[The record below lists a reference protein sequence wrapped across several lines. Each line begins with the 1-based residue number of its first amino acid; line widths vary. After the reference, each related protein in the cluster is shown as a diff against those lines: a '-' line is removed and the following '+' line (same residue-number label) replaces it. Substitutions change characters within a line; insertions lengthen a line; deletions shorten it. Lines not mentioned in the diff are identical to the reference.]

1 MDLTELIKAGAAL
14 GASFAGVGVT
24 VGVLLKPLLEFF
36 VKKKLGDVEADRSYR
51 YEARKRLNAAVGPL
65 QFQLLFACRDLCA
78 RIEKHG
84 RPGSDVT
91 TLDGYYGRSM
101 LFRILKP
108 LVICELIER
117 QMAFADFAADAVGA
131 VALRFNKSA
140 ILVLSGESVIGNYPA
155 VDWTAQTQH
164 VFYDSVSSATDALIV
179 KDGETERC
187 MRFSEFENFIKDE
200 GNLTRLHPFPRI
212 INGFTPSAKPIF
224 WIRLVAY
231 AFLCGDFVNKIGPA
245 HELGFAKRKVDVK
258 NLLAQADD
266 AAINEHLALFA
277 EQCEGAATYKL

>member
-1 MDLTELIKAGAAL
+1 MDATELVKAGATL
-14 GASFAGVGVT
+14 GASFAGAGVT

-36 VKKKLGDVEADRSYR
+36 VKKKLGDVDADRSYR

-84 RPGSDVT
+84 RTGSDVT
-91 TLDGYYGRSM
+91 TLDGYYGQSM

-117 QMAFADFAADAVGA
+117 QMAFADFGVDEVGA

-140 ILVLSGESVIGNYPA
+140 ILVLSGESVIRNYPN
-155 VDWTAQTQH
+155 VDWTTQTQH

-179 KDGETERC
+179 RDGENERC
-187 MRFSEFENFIKDE
+187 MRFSEFEKFIKDKE
-200 GNLTRLHPFPRI
+200 NLTRLHPFPRI
-212 INGFTPSAKPIF
+212 IDGFKPSEKPIF

-231 AFLCGDFVNKIGPA
+231 GFLCGEFVNKIGPA
-245 HELGFAKRKVDVK
+245 HKLGFAKRKIDVK
-258 NLLAQADD
+258 QLLAQAAD
-266 AAINEHLALFA
+266 ATINENMVAFA
-277 EQCEGAATYKL
+277 EQCESAAAYKL